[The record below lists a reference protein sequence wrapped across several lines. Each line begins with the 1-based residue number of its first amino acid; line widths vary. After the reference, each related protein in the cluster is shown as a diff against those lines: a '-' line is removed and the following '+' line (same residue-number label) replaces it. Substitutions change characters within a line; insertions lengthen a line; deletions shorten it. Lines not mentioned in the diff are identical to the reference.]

1 MKNYMKMEISALSCN
16 EGFARSAVAAFA
28 SALNPTLSELADIK
42 TAVSEAV
49 TNCIV
54 HAYKNA
60 QRTEDVIL
68 LECIAESGFCGE
80 QDLKAQGLN
89 EQGLN
94 AQNINAQGLN
104 EQGLNAE
111 CALHITVTDFGCGI
125 ENVTKAL
132 TPFYTTVK
140 GDERS
145 GMGFT
150 IMQTFMTDFSVRS
163 ERGKG
168 TTVTMSKRFSSLFGA
183 KPPVGEDSAA
193 SDSLKEAVGV

>member
-28 SALNPTLSELADIK
+28 SALNPTLSELSDIK

-68 LECIAESGFCGE
+68 LECTAESGFCGE
-80 QDLKAQGLN
+80 QDLKAQDL
-89 EQGLN
+89 
-94 AQNINAQGLN
+94 NAQGLN
-104 EQGLNAE
+104 EQGLNVE

-168 TTVTMSKRFSSLFGA
+168 TTVMMSKRFSSLFGA
-183 KPPVGEDSAA
+183 QPPVGEDSAV
-193 SDSLKEAVGV
+193 SDSIKEAVGV